1 MTVVQRNAAS
11 VAAAAAG
18 HLARAKADA
27 IARVNAAAGTLR
39 GRYITIIPGQE
50 MIYLAKE
57 AEARAYLAE
66 TPEPA
71 TLDAYPLIAAEVG
84 ITAPTPYTLA
94 QTWANMA
101 AIWRGIAAQIET
113 ARLGAVAQIEAAP
126 NAGAAYDIADAAAA
140 AFAQF

>member
-11 VAAAAAG
+11 VSARAAAL
-18 HLARAKADA
+18 LAQAKADA

-57 AEARAYLAE
+57 AEARAYLTE
-66 TPEPA
+66 SPEPE
-71 TLDAYPLIAAEVG
+71 TLASYPLIAAEVG
-84 ITAPTPYTLA
+84 ITAPSAYAIA
-94 QTWANMA
+94 QVWANMA

-126 NAGAAYDIADAAAA
+126 NAGTAYDIADAAIA
-140 AFAQF
+140 AFAQS